1 VAFLAELAHARGSI
15 ALGASALT
23 AAELRLLPPA
33 TYLSVPEIAAEMF
46 VSRNT
51 VKSHTSS
58 IYRKLGTSS
67 RSQAVSR
74 LRELGLLEA

>member
-1 VAFLAELAHARGSI
+1 LLATH
-15 ALGASALT
+15 
-23 AAELRLLPPA
+23 
-33 TYLSVPEIAAEMF
+33 LSVPEIAEEMF

-51 VKSHTSS
+51 VESHTSS
-58 IYRKLGTSS
+58 IYGKLGTSS